1 MPTLAVALL
10 ILSLALTGCSR
21 VRALLDPPTP
31 VPPVVQP
38 IVKGDPVVD
47 GWPIGGVST
56 DCVAKKLCSAII
68 DAGRLQL
75 DGRDPGHAA
84 VVDATV
90 HDLGIAVDAQSRL
103 VPTTT
108 SGTVWIVLFTLADG
122 KSSAVDVGSY
132 SLGTAPPDAQQ

>member
-1 MPTLAVALL
+1 MRRVPTLAVALL

-21 VRALLDPPTP
+21 VRTLLDPPTP

-47 GWPIGGVST
+47 GWPVGGVST
-56 DCVAKKLCSAII
+56 DCVEKGLCSAII
-68 DAGRLQL
+68 DTARQEL
-75 DGRDPGHAA
+75 DRRNPGHPA
-84 VVDATV
+84 VVDVTI

-108 SGTVWIVLFTLADG
+108 SGTIWIVLFTLADG
-122 KSSAVDVGSY
+122 KTVAVDVGSM
-132 SLGTAPPDAQQ
+132 SLVTSSPP